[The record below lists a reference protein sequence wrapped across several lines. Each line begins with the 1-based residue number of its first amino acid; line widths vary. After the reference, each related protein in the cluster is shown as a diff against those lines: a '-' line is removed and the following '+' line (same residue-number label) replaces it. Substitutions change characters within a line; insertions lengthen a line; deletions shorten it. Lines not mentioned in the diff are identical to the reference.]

1 MMICPPSDLG
11 VPNFQSKPKICWWVA
26 PLLVVESLHLTKH
39 VGSIVWVISS
49 SFNCLLVTNQ
59 CYMFGRFLTVF
70 HAYYQTWLP
79 LQILAFLVTL
89 LQWMAWFMWNIF
101 RKPWFSPWFFHV
113 FLCFSCRIS
122 HSTFMPLVISSCL
135 GATVAP
141 VHVCIPEPGEL
152 GGMYQ
157 SWGNDVPIFVEI
169 SYIIWYNNIYI

>member
-89 LQWMAWFMWNIF
+89 SQWMAWFMWNIF
-101 RKPWFSPWFFHV
+101 RKPWFSPWFFHGFSYV
-113 FLCFSCRIS
+113 FPVESPIQRSCRWSFRHALVPPLRQSTCASRSLANWGECTS
-122 HSTFMPLVISSCL
+122 H
-135 GATVAP
+135 
-141 VHVCIPEPGEL
+141 GEMMFPFL
-152 GGMYQ
+152 WK
-157 SWGNDVPIFVEI
+157 SLI
-169 SYIIWYNNIYI
+169 